1 MLIDG
6 KLIQDLLAR
15 HSVSVRG
22 VLHIGAHDCEE
33 MPFYEQLGVSPNKV
47 VWIDAIQSKV
57 DAATARGIP
66 NVHFAVVSDADGDTV
81 TFHRT
86 NNDQSSSILELG
98 THLTVHP
105 NVYVVE
111 TTVMKTTTIDRFMDN
126 KHLDARNYNFWN
138 LDVQGAEYKALLGS
152 QLSLQYVDALYLE
165 VNDSELY
172 KGCTLF
178 PEMDRFLKDKGF
190 TRIIKSMTNCGWGDA
205 LYIRVK

>member
-22 VLHIGAHDCEE
+22 VLHVGAHDCEE

-98 THLTVHP
+98 THLTEHP
-105 NVYVVE
+105 HIHVVE
-111 TTVMKTTTIDRFMDN
+111 TTVMKTTTIDRFMDS
-126 KHLDARNYNFWN
+126 KQLDARNFNLWN
-138 LDVQGAEYKALLGS
+138 LDIQGAEYKALLGG
-152 QLSLQYVDALYLE
+152 QLSLQHADALYLE
-165 VNDSELY
+165 VNERELY
-172 KGCTLF
+172 KGCALL
-178 PEMDRFLKDKGF
+178 PDLDRFLRDKGF
-190 TRIIKSMTNCGWGDA
+190 ARIIMDMTQFGWGDA
-205 LYIRVK
+205 LYIRTK